1 MSKTQGQMYLNK
13 RHVVNHQPNVK
24 EAPKAQPR
32 SDRSKALIWVLVN
45 KATAPLGRVAKVV
58 AKRGVGIGVPLT
70 VTVGTEPDGE
80 GGVTEGVV
88 SAARIENVLESA
100 YICPM
105 VELIKRK
112 K

>member
-1 MSKTQGQMYLNK
+1 
-13 RHVVNHQPNVK
+13 
-24 EAPKAQPR
+24 
-32 SDRSKALIWVLVN
+32 VN

-58 AKRGVGIGVPLT
+58 ANSGVGTGVPLT
-70 VTVGTEPDGE
+70 VTVGTPPADE
-80 GGVTEGVV
+80 GVTEGVA
-88 SAARIENVLESA
+88 SAARIENVFEIE